1 MPGNKNHGTLSQT
14 SWISKGFPMLSQRWK
29 CGPQHQ
35 HKVQS
40 GSACG
45 LCFSSLRETSVT
57 EQRQSV
63 GQSWEPSSTYQIL
76 IREQASRKI
85 STKVIHVLT
94 FCPPGSAFLKS
105 YRTLYSLH
113 SLQSFSNGWQR
124 KLKL

>member
-63 GQSWEPSSTYQIL
+63 GRAGNLLPLTKSSSESKHQG
-76 IREQASRKI
+76 K
-85 STKVIHVLT
+85 
-94 FCPPGSAFLKS
+94 
-105 YRTLYSLH
+105 
-113 SLQSFSNGWQR
+113 
-124 KLKL
+124 